1 MKKSSGVI
9 DNVIQNVLS
18 GLGDLKAFNA
28 IVKSEVDKANKRLK
42 RMNKFQKNL
51 FEDKGITHISRA
63 GDVKSKLKALSKA
76 RIVNES
82 GISTKT
88 EYNRYANQLSKDLS
102 LSRKEV
108 DYMLESFDSNTRNFI
123 STSTLKYGS
132 NPQIDFLYEDVIEVN
147 NALTE
152 NLKRADLFNQ
162 EVAVLLN
169 ELQNL

>member
-1 MKKSSGVI
+1 MAISGI
-9 DNVIQNVLS
+9 EDNIIKNVLS

-28 IVKSEVDKANKRLK
+28 IVKREVDIANKRLK

-51 FEDKGITHISRA
+51 FEDKGITSISRV
-63 GDVKSKLKALSKA
+63 GDVKAKLKALSKA

-82 GISTKT
+82 GISTKR
-88 EYNRYANQLSKDLS
+88 EYNRYANQLSKELS

-108 DYMLESFDSNTRNFI
+108 DYMLQSFDSSTRDFV

-152 NLKRADLFNQ
+152 NLKRANLFNQ
-162 EVAVLLN
+162 EVSGLLN
-169 ELQNL
+169 ELQSI

>member
-1 MKKSSGVI
+1 MATSGLE
-9 DNVIQNVLS
+9 DNIIKNVLS

-28 IVKSEVDKANKRLK
+28 IVKREVDIANKRLR

-63 GDVKSKLKALSKA
+63 GDVKAKLKALSKA

-82 GISTKT
+82 GISTKR
-88 EYNRYANQLSKDLS
+88 EYNRYANQLAKDLS

-108 DYMLESFDSNTRNFI
+108 DYMLESFDNNTRDFA

-132 NPQIDFLYEDVIEVN
+132 NPQIDFLFEDVIEVN

-152 NLKRADLFNQ
+152 NLKRANLFNQ
-162 EVAVLLN
+162 EVSGLLN
-169 ELQNL
+169 ELQSI

>member
-1 MKKSSGVI
+1 MAISGI
-9 DNVIQNVLS
+9 EDNIIKNVLS

-28 IVKSEVDKANKRLK
+28 IVKREVDIANKRLK

-51 FEDKGITHISRA
+51 FEDKGITSISRV
-63 GDVKSKLKALSKA
+63 GDVKAKLKALSKA

-82 GISTKT
+82 GISTKR
-88 EYNRYANQLSKDLS
+88 EYNRYANQLSKELS

-108 DYMLESFDSNTRNFI
+108 DYMLASFDSSTRDFV

-152 NLKRADLFNQ
+152 NLKRANLFNQ
-162 EVAVLLN
+162 EVSGLLN
-169 ELQNL
+169 ELQSI

>member
-1 MKKSSGVI
+1 MAISGI
-9 DNVIQNVLS
+9 EDNIIKNVLS

-28 IVKSEVDKANKRLK
+28 IVKREVDIANKRLK

-51 FEDKGITHISRA
+51 FEDKGITHISRV
-63 GDVKSKLKALSKA
+63 GDVKAKLKALSKA

-82 GISTKT
+82 GISTKK
-88 EYNRYANQLSKDLS
+88 EYNRYANQLSKELS

-108 DYMLESFDSNTRNFI
+108 DYMLQSFDSRTRDFV

-152 NLKRADLFNQ
+152 NLKRANLFNQ
-162 EVAVLLN
+162 EVSGLLN
-169 ELQNL
+169 ELQSI

>member
-1 MKKSSGVI
+1 MAISGLE
-9 DNVIQNVLS
+9 DNIIKNVLS

-28 IVKSEVDKANKRLK
+28 IVKREVDIANKRLR

-63 GDVKSKLKALSKA
+63 GDVKVKLKALSKA
-76 RIVNES
+76 RIINES
-82 GISTKT
+82 GISTKR

-108 DYMLESFDSNTRNFI
+108 DYMLESFDSNTRDFV

-152 NLKRADLFNQ
+152 NLKRANLFNQ
-162 EVAVLLN
+162 EVSGLLN
-169 ELQNL
+169 ELQSI

>member
-1 MKKSSGVI
+1 MATSGI
-9 DNVIQNVLS
+9 EDNIIKNVLS

-28 IVKSEVDKANKRLK
+28 IVKREVDIANKRLK

-63 GDVKSKLKALSKA
+63 GDVKAKLKALSKA

-82 GISTKT
+82 GISTKR

-108 DYMLESFDSNTRNFI
+108 DYMLESFDSNTRDFV

-152 NLKRADLFNQ
+152 NLKRANLFNQ
-162 EVAVLLN
+162 EVSGLLN
-169 ELQNL
+169 ELQSI

>member
-1 MKKSSGVI
+1 MAISGI
-9 DNVIQNVLS
+9 EDNIIKNVLS

-28 IVKSEVDKANKRLK
+28 IVKREVDIANKRLK

-51 FEDKGITHISRA
+51 FEDKGITHISRV
-63 GDVKSKLKALSKA
+63 GDVKAKLKALSKA

-82 GISTKT
+82 GISTKK
-88 EYNRYANQLSKDLS
+88 EYNRYANQLSKELS

-108 DYMLESFDSNTRNFI
+108 DYMLQSFDSSTRDFV

-152 NLKRADLFNQ
+152 NLKRANLFNQ
-162 EVAVLLN
+162 EVSGLLN
-169 ELQNL
+169 ELQSI

>member
-1 MKKSSGVI
+1 MAISGI
-9 DNVIQNVLS
+9 EDNIIKNVLS

-28 IVKSEVDKANKRLK
+28 IVKREVDIANKRLK

-51 FEDKGITHISRA
+51 FEDKGITHISRV
-63 GDVKSKLKALSKA
+63 GDVKAKLKALSKA

-82 GISTKT
+82 GISTKR

-108 DYMLESFDSNTRNFI
+108 DYMLESFDSNTRDFV

-152 NLKRADLFNQ
+152 NLKRANLFNQ
-162 EVAVLLN
+162 EISGLLN
-169 ELQNL
+169 ELQSI

>member
-1 MKKSSGVI
+1 MKNTGVI
-9 DNVIQNVLS
+9 DTVIQNVLS

-28 IVKSEVDKANKRLK
+28 IVKSEVDKANKRLR

-51 FEDKGITHISRA
+51 FEDKGITHITRTR
-63 GDVKSKLKALSKA
+63 DVKSKLKALSQA

-82 GISTKT
+82 GISTKR
-88 EYNRYANQLSKDLS
+88 EYDRYANQLSKDLS

-132 NPQIDFLYEDVIEVN
+132 NPQIDFLFEDVIEIN
-147 NALTE
+147 NAIEE
-152 NLKRADLFNQ
+152 NKKRADNFAN
-162 EVAVLLN
+162 EAASLLN
-169 ELQNL
+169 ELQHL

>member
-1 MKKSSGVI
+1 MAISGI
-9 DNVIQNVLS
+9 EDNIIKNVLS

-28 IVKSEVDKANKRLK
+28 IVKREVDIANKRLK

-63 GDVKSKLKALSKA
+63 GDVKAKLKALSKA

-82 GISTKT
+82 GISTKR

-108 DYMLESFDSNTRNFI
+108 DYMLESFDSNTRNFV

-152 NLKRADLFNQ
+152 NLKRANLFNQ
-162 EVAVLLN
+162 EVSGLLN
-169 ELQNL
+169 ELQNI

>member
-1 MKKSSGVI
+1 MKNTGVI
-9 DNVIQNVLS
+9 DTVIQNVLS

-28 IVKSEVDKANKRLK
+28 IVKSEVDKANKRLR

-51 FEDKGITHISRA
+51 FEDKGITHISRV
-63 GDVKSKLKALSKA
+63 GDVKAKLKALSKA

-82 GISTKT
+82 GISTKR

-147 NALTE
+147 NALME
-152 NLKRADLFNQ
+152 NLKRANLFNQ
-162 EVAVLLN
+162 EVSGLLN
-169 ELQNL
+169 ELQSI

>member
-51 FEDKGITHISRA
+51 FGDKGITHISRA
-63 GDVKSKLKALSKA
+63 GDVKAKLKALSKA

-132 NPQIDFLYEDVIEVN
+132 NPQVDFLFEDVIEVN

-152 NLKRADLFNQ
+152 NLKRANLFNQ
-162 EVAVLLN
+162 EVAGLLN
-169 ELQNL
+169 ELQNI

>member
-1 MKKSSGVI
+1 MAISGI
-9 DNVIQNVLS
+9 EDNIIKNVLS

-28 IVKSEVDKANKRLK
+28 IVKREVDIANKRLK

-51 FEDKGITHISRA
+51 FEDKGIANISRV
-63 GDVKSKLKALSKA
+63 GDLKAKLKALSKA

-82 GISTKT
+82 GISTKR
-88 EYNRYANQLSKDLS
+88 EYNRYANQLSKELS

-108 DYMLESFDSNTRNFI
+108 DYMLDSFDSNTRDFV

-132 NPQIDFLYEDVIEVN
+132 NPQIDFLYEDVIGVN

-152 NLKRADLFNQ
+152 NLKRANLFNQ
-162 EVAVLLN
+162 EITGLLN
-169 ELQNL
+169 ELQNI

>member
-1 MKKSSGVI
+1 MAISGI
-9 DNVIQNVLS
+9 EDNIIKNVLS

-28 IVKSEVDKANKRLK
+28 IVKREVDIANKRLK

-51 FEDKGITHISRA
+51 FEDKGITHISRV
-63 GDVKSKLKALSKA
+63 GDVKAKLKALSKA

-82 GISTKT
+82 GISTKR
-88 EYNRYANQLSKDLS
+88 EYNRYANQLSNELS

-108 DYMLESFDSNTRNFI
+108 DYMLQSFDSSTRDFV

-152 NLKRADLFNQ
+152 NLKRANLFNQ
-162 EVAVLLN
+162 EVSGLLN
-169 ELQNL
+169 ELQSI

>member
-1 MKKSSGVI
+1 MAISGI
-9 DNVIQNVLS
+9 EDNIIKNVLS
-18 GLGDLKAFNA
+18 GLGDMKAFNA
-28 IVKSEVDKANKRLK
+28 IVKRETDIANKRLN

-63 GDVKSKLKALSKA
+63 GDVKAKLKALSNA

-82 GISTKT
+82 GISTKR
-88 EYNRYANQLSKDLS
+88 EYNRYANQLAKDLS

-108 DYMLESFDSNTRNFI
+108 DYMLDSFDNNTRDFV

-152 NLKRADLFNQ
+152 NLKRANLFNQ
-162 EVAVLLN
+162 EISGLLN
-169 ELQNL
+169 ELQNI